1 MTTTDDV
8 TDQREAILTDDKW
21 TADVQVPALVLD
33 WVERGKRTRRR
44 GERFVQV
51 PIADLLQLLRWA
63 VARTRNTAIRIAL
76 ADQINAL
83 EGEMK
88 P

>member
-63 VARTRNTAIRIAL
+63 VARTGNEAMKWAL
-76 ADQINAL
+76 TDAL
-83 EGEMK
+83 DAMTREDN
-88 P
+88 